1 MRSRLFKFAVFFLVL
16 VFSLSLLSGCDK
28 GGGGSGET
36 TTTTK
41 ATTKSTASGTTAA
54 TTAAPEKPTKL
65 KVFLRNRWSGV
76 DFDNFMVEYIQEK
89 TNTEWEI
96 IVGTDLVAQLNVL
109 FASKDIPDLL
119 TFPGDD
125 NFERQMVNDG
135 ILLPLDE
142 HLDKAPN
149 LYERRKNIWDLM
161 KHDDGHVYSINCC
174 YSVNGGVDILLTY
187 RKDWLDKLGFDIPET
202 IDEYIAVADAVS
214 NRDPDGDN
222 QKNTFAMGGSDY
234 RYHQHV
240 FAAYGVFREYWL
252 EYNGELVSGWVHPNM
267 REALRTMRH
276 LYEIGA
282 IDPEWLT
289 DDWNRTKA
297 KFVEGVYGAMSYS
310 RYIFDTNNTN
320 DYYAPFKANNPDG
333 ELVYALTPK
342 GPGYSEDVNFR
353 GLSPRGWVRNGVYA
367 GTKELDAVMRVIDWM
382 STEEGQMTNFY
393 GIEGQ
398 HYIIDDN
405 GVVVRLVSD
414 EGMKQLGLTQCYIV
428 TDWLEL
434 HSSPESMAVTE
445 FGAKYATYSKNDGLF
460 VEESQLYET
469 DLNEYCKNQVLRII
483 LGDVPVDEG
492 FDEMLREWDKRGGK
506 ELTAAYN
513 KAYQARK

>member
-1 MRSRLFKFAVFFLVL
+1 M
-16 VFSLSLLSGCDK
+16 
-28 GGGGSGET
+28 
-36 TTTTK
+36 
-41 ATTKSTASGTTAA
+41 
-54 TTAAPEKPTKL
+54 
-65 KVFLRNRWSGV
+65 
-76 DFDNFMVEYIQEK
+76 
-89 TNTEWEI
+89 
-96 IVGTDLVAQLNVL
+96 
-109 FASKDIPDLL
+109 
-119 TFPGDD
+119 
-125 NFERQMVNDG
+125 
-135 ILLPLDE
+135 
-142 HLDKAPN
+142 
-149 LYERRKNIWDLM
+149 
-161 KHDDGHVYSINCC
+161 
-174 YSVNGGVDILLTY
+174 
-187 RKDWLDKLGFDIPET
+187 
-202 IDEYIAVADAVS
+202 
-214 NRDPDGDN
+214 
-222 QKNTFAMGGSDY
+222 
-234 RYHQHV
+234 
-240 FAAYGVFREYWL
+240 
-252 EYNGELVSGWVHPNM
+252 
-267 REALRTMRH
+267 
-276 LYEIGA
+276 
-282 IDPEWLT
+282 
-289 DDWNRTKA
+289 
-297 KFVEGVYGAMSYS
+297 
-310 RYIFDTNNTN
+310 
-320 DYYAPFKANNPDG
+320 
-333 ELVYALTPK
+333 
-342 GPGYSEDVNFR
+342 
-353 GLSPRGWVRNGVYA
+353 SPRGWVRNGVYA